1 MTCPC
6 GLPETYEACCG
17 RFHVGAQAPTAELMM
32 RSRYCAF
39 ARRILPYLVRTS
51 HPMHRHGL
59 KPKDFQHS
67 FGLGWRELEII
78 EVVAGGPDDATGMV
92 HFKAHH
98 RGGVLEE
105 RSRFVRVEGAW
116 VYRDA
121 RG

>member
-1 MTCPC
+1 
-6 GLPETYEACCG
+6 
-17 RFHVGAQAPTAELMM
+17 M

-39 ARRILPYLVRTS
+39 VRRVLPYLVRTS
-51 HPMHRHGL
+51 HPAHRHGL

-67 FGLGWRELEII
+67 FGLGWKGLEII
-78 EVVAGGPDDATGMV
+78 EVVGGGPDDATGMV

-105 RSRFVRVEGAW
+105 RSRFVRSDGAW